1 MKQHEMFIL
10 LIVAGAGV
18 FLYVTEQ
25 QKSKALL
32 LQQQLQKQGGGNVGA
47 TIGRDLGDIFDAFAK
62 EKQRRQEA

>member
-1 MKQHEMFIL
+1 MKQHEMFI
-10 LIVAGAGV
+10 
-18 FLYVTEQ
+18 FVTEQ

-32 LQQQLQKQGGGNVGA
+32 LQQQLQKQQIQQQGGGNVGA